1 MQTLLGIQV
10 KFELRASVVKTSSEN
25 KLQTANIYVL
35 IINSEWFSSWNEQ
48 LLRRFHNNKFTSYAG
63 VDYDFIP
70 KTPFQKPK
78 QQAKILFINL
88 LLLFNYNSILN
99 LMIPR

>member
-35 IINSEWFSSWNEQ
+35 IINLDWFSSWNEQ
-48 LLRRFHNNKFTSYAG
+48 LLRRFHNNGYAG

-78 QQAKILFINL
+78 Q
-88 LLLFNYNSILN
+88 
-99 LMIPR
+99 